1 MKCIAVFILAYIIP
15 ICVSCQENQ
24 KEVKTLFMSGYTKS
38 MSSVSIS
45 DGFRDASYNN
55 LIHNRINLKWKPS
68 ESFQVAGEL
77 RNRIFFG
84 EEIRRTVNFASSL
97 RNQNEGLDLQKTWF
111 KTRSI
116 IGHSN
121 IDRLYVG
128 FKKNKWSFRAG
139 RQRVNWSMANT
150 WNPNDIF
157 NSYNFLDF
165 DYEERPGADAI
176 KVQYQLDDF
185 SQIELVYSKISN
197 SKNIFASRYFFN
209 KWKYDFQIIAG
220 RYKDKYTLGLGWAGN
235 IKEVGFKGE
244 AQYYFS
250 AQNSPSRMNICSE
263 LDYLLDKGWYVQ
275 GGILYNS
282 IGLTKS
288 IGRGETLN
296 LNLSPENM
304 MPGRWSMISGIRKE
318 ITPLLNVQANL
329 VYSPG
334 INLLLLLPGATYSI
348 TQNID
353 IDFIW
358 QSFFISLNNSFQ
370 EMKYIGFLR
379 GKWSF

>member
-1 MKCIAVFILAYIIP
+1 MRCIATFMLAYIIP
-15 ICVSCQENQ
+15 TCVFCQENQ
-24 KEVKTLFMSGYTKS
+24 KETKTLFMSGYIKS

-45 DGFRDASYNN
+45 DGFRDVSFNT
-55 LIHNRINLKWKPS
+55 LTHNRINLKWKPS
-68 ESFQVAGEL
+68 EIFQVAGEL

-84 EEIRRTVNFASSL
+84 EEIRRTVNFTSGL
-97 RNQNEGLDLQKTWF
+97 RNQNEGLDLQKIWF
-111 KTRSI
+111 NTRSI
-116 IGHSN
+116 VGHSN
-121 IDRLYVG
+121 IDRLYVSL
-128 FKKNKWSFRAG
+128 KKNKWSFRVG
-139 RQRVNWSMANT
+139 RQRVNWSITNT

-176 KVQYQLDDF
+176 KVQYQIDDF
-185 SQIELVYSKISN
+185 SQVELVYSKILN

-209 KWKYDFQIIAG
+209 KWKYDFQIISG
-220 RYKDKYTLGLGWAGN
+220 RHKEKYTLGLGWAGN

-244 AQYYFS
+244 AQYYFR
-250 AQNSPSRMNICSE
+250 AKNSPSRMNICSE
-263 LDYLLDKGWYVQ
+263 LDYLVDKGWYIQ
-275 GGILYNS
+275 AGILYNS

-288 IGRGETLN
+288 IDRWETLN

-318 ITPLLNVQANL
+318 VTPLLNVQANI

-334 INLLLLLPGATYSI
+334 VNLLLLLPGVTYGI

-353 IDFIW
+353 IDVIW

-370 EMKYIGFLR
+370 EIKHIGFLR